1 MIAST
6 YPVWGW
12 GGPGG
17 EPDRAALEALAP
29 VAQALLGFDLQAPER
44 PARLRSLPAPRLAAP
59 APLAAIVPQKPLD
72 RARHGLVLQ
81 PHLS

>member
-29 VAQALLGFDLQAPER
+29 VAQALLGFDVQAPER
-44 PARLRSLPAPRLAAP
+44 PALLRPLPAPRLAAP
-59 APLAAIVPQKPLD
+59 APSPRSSPRSAWIGPAT
-72 RARHGLVLQ
+72 A
-81 PHLS
+81 